1 MVCSLVGS
9 VGSFS
14 AYRRKGSRVQ
24 ALVIGGGIIGSSVAW
39 RLASDGVQVKV
50 FERGRL
56 GVEASW
62 AAAGLI
68 GPQAEAHEPGVFF
81 DLALAAKNS
90 FDSIV
95 DRLTR
100 ESGVDPE
107 YDNHGV
113 LYVAFDDAMRSE
125 LSARARW
132 QRAAGGEVEEL
143 SPREAFKLA
152 PMLSE
157 QIIYALHL
165 PTNRRV
171 ENRKLPLAYINAAVN
186 AGADFR
192 EGARVDSI
200 AIDSG
205 RATGLRLADE
215 SLESGDVI
223 INAAGA

>member
-107 YDNHGV
+107 YDNHSV
-113 LYVAFDDAMRSE
+113 LYVAFYDSMRSE

-132 QRAAGGEVEEL
+132 QRTACFVFDRRSSRMACR
-143 SPREAFKLA
+143 PRPL
-152 PMLSE
+152 
-157 QIIYALHL
+157 L
-165 PTNRRV
+165 P
-171 ENRKLPLAYINAAVN
+171 
-186 AGADFR
+186 
-192 EGARVDSI
+192 
-200 AIDSG
+200 
-205 RATGLRLADE
+205 
-215 SLESGDVI
+215 
-223 INAAGA
+223 